1 MTQTKGSIV
10 RHDQHIN
17 ASSCELGCVMSRA
30 KMQAPWN
37 DDCLFCLMS
46 ARAWNGNSVENTI
59 QQQALCRTLSQ
70 HGLAISPEKIVHI
83 IGLQLLPLPV
93 RLLQISP
100 FPVADARAS
109 TQRSFRKH
117 PWGSWE
123 PKHRHCCL
131 SLLLRLLDFPG

>member
-1 MTQTKGSIV
+1 MLGTIITLMLQAVSLAVSCRERRCKLHGMMT
-10 RHDQHIN
+10 
-17 ASSCELGCVMSRA
+17 AF
-30 KMQAPWN
+30 
-37 DDCLFCLMS
+37 FCLMS
-46 ARAWNGNSVENTI
+46 LRAWNGNSVENTI

-70 HGLAISPEKIVHI
+70 HGLAISPEKIVQI
-83 IGLQLLPLPV
+83 IGLQLLPLLV

-117 PWGSWE
+117 LWGSWE